1 MYLSVELYLQV
12 VNQAVAA
19 VVQHSVTLHAVDRAV
34 GVVGYA
40 LLAETVGILAHV
52 VALAVDG
59 RGKAVQSVVAELIS
73 ALCSRR
79 AVLPL
84 HAAYVA
90 VVMQVF
96 LN

>member
-1 MYLSVELYLQV
+1 MFT
-12 VNQAVAA
+12 AVLNF
-19 VVQHSVTLHAVDRAV
+19 S
-34 GVVGYA
+34 
-40 LLAETVGILAHV
+40 HV

-90 VVMQVF
+90 VVTLVF
-96 LN
+96 HNLI